1 MSDFDR
7 KIQQARKLAQS
18 PEAQQLAALLQQLGN
33 TNMQQAMDAA
43 AAGNMA
49 PAREVLNALMQDP
62 EARRLL
68 QKLGGENG

>member
-1 MSDFDR
+1 MSDLDR